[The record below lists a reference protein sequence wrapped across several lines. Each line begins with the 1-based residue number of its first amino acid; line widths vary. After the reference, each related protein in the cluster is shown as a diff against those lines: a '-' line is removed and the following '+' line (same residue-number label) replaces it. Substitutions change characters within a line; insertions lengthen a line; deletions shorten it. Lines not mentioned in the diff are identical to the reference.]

1 MRGTLREHGIEPQ
14 SASEFS
20 TREEGCW
27 LLTGDQ
33 FAGME
38 CRVVV
43 VVDDGGYDI
52 NALCRCTSYLV
63 YVSIIGSIR
72 TRSKQIRGNINE
84 QIKQSTAVQLINPYP
99 ASTPQH
105 REVQD
110 FIDE

>member
-1 MRGTLREHGIEPQ
+1 MRKTLREHGIEPQ
-14 SASEFS
+14 PASEIS

-27 LLTGDQ
+27 LLTDAQ

-43 VVDDGGYDI
+43 AVDGGYAA
-52 NALCRCTSYLV
+52 NTWGRCTSYLV
-63 YVSIIGSIR
+63 CVASIGDIGR
-72 TRSKQIRGNINE
+72 RSSKR
-84 QIKQSTAVQLINPYP
+84 SCAVQWINPYP

-105 REVQD
+105 REVQN

>member
-14 SASEFS
+14 HASEIS
-20 TREEGCW
+20 TRDEGCW
-27 LLTGDQ
+27 LLTDAE

-43 VVDDGGYDI
+43 AVDAGGYDA

-63 YVSIIGSIR
+63 FVSSIDN
-72 TRSKQIRGNINE
+72 IRMGK
-84 QIKQSTAVQLINPYP
+84 IKQSTAVQWINPYP
-99 ASTPQH
+99 ASTPPH
-105 REVQD
+105 REVQN